1 MFGQNRGLA
10 NKNADAA
17 VGLLNKAIA
26 VEDDLNY
33 IEPADWYLPARET
46 LGMAY
51 LRMGKA
57 GEAEKAFRADLE
69 KNRRNP
75 RSLFGLSESLKAQ
88 GNAYAAQ
95 LVELEFQAV
104 WRNAEGPMR
113 PVEEW

>member
-1 MFGQNRGLA
+1 MRIASRRDRFLPPFSGFFWQNGR
-10 NKNADAA
+10 
-17 VGLLNKAIA
+17 AIRFSEKSGFQRL
-26 VEDDLNY
+26 VK
-33 IEPADWYLPARET
+33 PHVSG
-46 LGMAY
+46 GMTY